1 MSKNVYVVGFGKAVL
16 GMAAILESKIQE
28 HIIDGI
34 ISVPIGMSAAYETE
48 SNRSSHSTYI
58 WRWFSFCYQLQKPP
72 LTLSE
77 KQKVISLLT
86 SKGANIEE
94 LNAVRKQLSTLKGGN
109 LALLAKP
116 AKVISLIL
124 SDIIGDPIGMIAS
137 GPTVQNSDSPSL
149 ALSIIEKYDIVN
161 QLPKSAMQILKN
173 ASNNNEIKENFSH
186 VNNFIIGNNETALLA
201 ASHTAND
208 LNYQSIILSNKLK
221 GIASTTGKNLISLV
235 TAVMQNKVQLCG
247 EIIKKLE
254 LPSYSKDILLNNLL
268 QDQKKKYLFA
278 FGGETTVEV
287 HGSGIGGRNQELSLA
302 AALELH
308 VQKHCNI
315 VLLSAGTDGIDG
327 PTCAAGAIASTSLM
341 EEALK
346 KGLDPHSFLLNNN
359 SYTFYSQVND
369 GQYLIKTGHTGTNV
383 MDIIVILITV

>member
-1 MSKNVYVVGFGKAVL
+1 MSKNVYIVGFGKAVL
-16 GMAAILESKIQE
+16 GMAAVLESKIRE

-48 SNRSSHSTYI
+48 LKEIKKLKIYEGASNNIPDENSLLAATKISELITLLKETDLLIVLISGGG
-58 WRWFSFCYQLQKPP
+58 SALLPAPKPP
-72 LTLSE
+72 LSLSE

-161 QLPKSAMQILKN
+161 QLPKSAIQILKN
-173 ASNNNEIKENFSH
+173 ASNNNEIKEKFSH
-186 VNNFIIGNNETALLA
+186 VNNFIIGNNETALRA
-201 ASHTAND
+201 ASRAAND

-235 TAVMQNKVQLCG
+235 SAVMQNKVELCG

-254 LPSYSKDILLNNLL
+254 LPSYCKDILLNNLL
-268 QDQKKKYLFA
+268 QDQRKNICLLL
-278 FGGETTVEV
+278 GGETTVEV

-308 VQKHCNI
+308 VQKHHNI
-315 VLLSAGTDGIDG
+315 ILLSAGTDGIDG
-327 PTCAAGAIASTSLM
+327 PTCAAGALASTSLM
-341 EEALK
+341 KEALK
-346 KGLDPHSFLLNNN
+346 KD
-359 SYTFYSQVND
+359 
-369 GQYLIKTGHTGTNV
+369 
-383 MDIIVILITV
+383 